1 MPSRLNIN
9 NTDLLLRQQLL
20 QRRSQQLRSSLAE
33 QVVVLERP
41 LAVMDTVQR
50 GLKWL
55 YAHPF
60 VPLGALTV
68 LVVFRPRQ
76 VLRWSGRLWWAW
88 QAWRRVQRAIYLDNP
103 IKPPGRA

>member
-1 MPSRLNIN
+1 MN
-9 NTDLLLRQQLL
+9 NNDLLLRQQLL

-55 YAHPF
+55 YAHPL

-76 VLRWSGRLWWAW
+76 VARWSGRLWWTW